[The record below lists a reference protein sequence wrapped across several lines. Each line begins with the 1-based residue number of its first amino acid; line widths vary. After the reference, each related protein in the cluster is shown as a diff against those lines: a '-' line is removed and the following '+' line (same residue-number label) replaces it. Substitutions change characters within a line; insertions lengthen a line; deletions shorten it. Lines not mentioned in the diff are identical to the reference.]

1 MADAP
6 KDAPEPG
13 RTLIRNIGRLLTGDL
28 DKPLADSDCILI
40 EDGVIVGLEAEDAD
54 RTIDAAGCA
63 VAPGLIDG
71 HCHPVFGLSL
81 IHI

>member
-28 DKPLADSDCILI
+28 DKPLADSDCILV
-40 EDGVIVGLEAEDAD
+40 EDGIIVGFEAEDAD

-63 VAPGLIDG
+63 IAPGLIDG
-71 HCHPVFGLSL
+71 HCHPVFGDWTPRQ
-81 IHI
+81 